1 MDMTRIGAF
10 LAELR
15 REQGLTQEALGE
27 TLGVSNKTVS
37 RWETGTYLPPVEML
51 QLMSQRYGVS
61 INEILSGERLTAED
75 YREKAEENIKS
86 TLAHS
91 DFSVKE
97 RMAFFK
103 RKWLQEHWT
112 VFVVCV
118 IVLLVIA
125 FALRGRPTEAYI
137 LCTLVAIVQ
146 YLTLRN
152 RMMTYVEGR
161 VFDRLPREDD
171 TGHPIIDRE

>member
-15 REQGLTQEALGE
+15 KERNLTQEQLGE
-27 TLGVSNKTVS
+27 FLGVSNKTVS

-51 QLMSQRYGVS
+51 QLLSERYGVS
-61 INEILSGERLTAED
+61 INEILSGERLREED

-86 TLAHS
+86 ALHQSA
-91 DFSVKE
+91 FSVQE

-103 RKWLQEHWT
+103 RKWVKEHWPT
-112 VFVVCV
+112 FVVCA
-118 IVLLVIA
+118 IVLLVMA
-125 FALRGRPTEAYI
+125 LALRGRPTVAYI

-152 RMMTYVEGR
+152 RMMAYVEGR
-161 VFDRLPREDD
+161 VFDRISREDD
-171 TGHPIIDRE
+171 TGHSIFDRD